1 MFKQRSGA
9 KVTKRHDKAMTPH
22 QRAVLHKDVRKRPII
37 TMNAAFGRI
46 KPAAL
51 MRQILALT

>member
-1 MFKQRSGA
+1 
-9 KVTKRHDKAMTPH
+9 MTPH
-22 QRAVLHKDVRKRPII
+22 QRAVVHTDVRKRPII
-37 TMNAAFGRI
+37 TMDTAFARI